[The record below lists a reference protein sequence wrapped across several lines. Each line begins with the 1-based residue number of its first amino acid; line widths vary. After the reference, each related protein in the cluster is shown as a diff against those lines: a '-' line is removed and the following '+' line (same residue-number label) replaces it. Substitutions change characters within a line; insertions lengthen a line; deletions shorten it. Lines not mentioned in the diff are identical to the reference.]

1 MSKKIKCKFCNRY
14 LKDADA
20 YAVHLENSHSD
31 MIPNDM
37 DGHQFYYF
45 IKTGKTEGHCIIC
58 KKATGWN
65 SKTHKY
71 HRFCNNPACKEKYRE
86 EFKSRMMTKYGKTT
100 LLNDPQQQKIML
112 ARRKIS
118 NVYTWSHKEAE
129 LPYTGTYELDFLEFL
144 DHIMDFDADDIM
156 APSPHTYYYEYE
168 GKKHFYI
175 PDFFIPSLNL
185 EIEIKDG
192 GNNQNMHP
200 KIQAVDKVKESLK
213 DQVMKTNGA
222 FNYLKIVNKENQKF
236 FIFLEKMA
244 ENFENGK
251 EKSLIFM
258 P

>member
-1 MSKKIKCKFCNRY
+1 MATKIKCKFCNRY

-20 YAVHLENSHSD
+20 YAAHLENSHSD
-31 MIPNDM
+31 IVPDDM
-37 DGHQFYYF
+37 DGHQFYYYL
-45 IKTGKTEGHCIIC
+45 KTGKTEGHCIIC
-58 KKATGWN
+58 KKPTGWN
-65 SKTHKY
+65 PKTHKY
-71 HRFCNNPACKEKYRE
+71 HRFCDNPACKEKYRE

-118 NVYTWSHKEAE
+118 NVYTWSHHEAE
-129 LPYTGTYELDFLEFL
+129 IPYTGSYELDFLEFL
-144 DHIMDFDADDIM
+144 DHIMEFDVNDIM

-175 PDFFIPSLNL
+175 PDFFIPSLGV

-192 GNNQNMHP
+192 GNNPNMHG
-200 KIQAVDKVKESLK
+200 KIQSVDKVKEQLK

-222 FNYLKIVNKENQKF
+222 FHYLKIVNKENEKF
-236 FIFLEKMA
+236 FTFLEKIA
-244 ENFENGK
+244 DNLENGK
-251 EKSLIFM
+251 EKQLIFM